1 MKLDKTFSVISRINQ
16 ALLLL
21 GLLSII
27 GLGIWGIVYVYLES
41 HKPKYGEIVVKADKD
56 TGTEK
61 MVLTFSGFHKIN
73 GANTMMAD
81 ISERKTDN
89 YKVYSS
95 SRTVNIMF
103 ISTKENKVQMLFPH
117 SNYLI
122 LSSNIVTL
130 TGKFG
135 DDEHN
140 PALGVIY
147 KYVKADTNDD
157 KVIDEEDRHAVG
169 LAHADGTGAV
179 EILSDFDSL
188 LSSDAI
194 DAETLSVIYQKGQK
208 VISGRYSIKTF
219 KLISSTTITDLLVVD
234 THG

>member
-1 MKLDKTFSVISRINQ
+1 MKLDKTFSIISRINQ

-103 ISTKENKVQMLFPH
+103 ISTKENKVQMLFQH

-208 VISGRYSIKTF
+208 VISARYSLKTF
-219 KLISSTTITDLLVVD
+219 KLISTTTITDLLAVD

>member
-1 MKLDKTFSVISRINQ
+1 
-16 ALLLL
+16 
-21 GLLSII
+21 
-27 GLGIWGIVYVYLES
+27 
-41 HKPKYGEIVVKADKD
+41 
-56 TGTEK
+56 
-61 MVLTFSGFHKIN
+61 
-73 GANTMMAD
+73 
-81 ISERKTDN
+81 
-89 YKVYSS
+89 
-95 SRTVNIMF
+95 MF

-208 VISGRYSIKTF
+208 VISGRYSLKTF
-219 KLISSTTITDLLVVD
+219 KLISSKTITDLLVVD

>member
-1 MKLDKTFSVISRINQ
+1 MKLDKTFSIISRINQ

-27 GLGIWGIVYVYLES
+27 GLGIWGVVYVYLES

-89 YKVYSS
+89 YKAYSKS
-95 SRTVNIMF
+95 KTVNIMF
-103 ISTKENKVQMLFPH
+103 ISTKENNVQMLFPH

-208 VISGRYSIKTF
+208 VISGRYSLKTF
-219 KLISSTTITDLLVVD
+219 KLISSKTITDLLVVD

>member
-122 LSSNIVTL
+122 LSSNIVAV

>member
-1 MKLDKTFSVISRINQ
+1 MKLDKTFSIISRINQ

-41 HKPKYGEIVVKADKD
+41 HKPKYGEIVVKTDKV

-61 MVLTFSGFHKIN
+61 KVLTFSGFHKIN
-73 GANTMMAD
+73 GANTMMAE

-103 ISTKENKVQMLFPH
+103 ISTKENKVQMLYPH

-122 LSSNIVTL
+122 LSSNTVTV

-157 KVIDEEDRHAVG
+157 KVIDEEDRHALG
-169 LAHADGTGAV
+169 LANADGTGAV
-179 EILSDFDSL
+179 EILNNFDSL
-188 LSSDAI
+188 LSSEAL

-208 VISGRYSIKTF
+208 VISGRYSLKTF

>member
-41 HKPKYGEIVVKADKD
+41 HKPKYGEIVVKTDKE

-61 MVLTFSGFHKIN
+61 KVLTFSGFHKIN

-81 ISERKTDN
+81 ISERNTDN
-89 YKVYSS
+89 YKAYSKS
-95 SRTVNIMF
+95 KTVNIMF

-122 LSSNIVTL
+122 LSSNIVTV

-208 VISGRYSIKTF
+208 VISGRYSLKTF
-219 KLISSTTITDLLVVD
+219 KLISTTTITDLLVVD

>member
-1 MKLDKTFSVISRINQ
+1 MKLDKTFSIISRINQ

-27 GLGIWGIVYVYLES
+27 GLGIWGIIYVYLES

-61 MVLTFSGFHKIN
+61 LVLTFSGFHKIN

-208 VISGRYSIKTF
+208 VISGRYSLKTF
-219 KLISSTTITDLLVVD
+219 KLISSKTITDLLVVD

>member
-1 MKLDKTFSVISRINQ
+1 MKLDKTFSIISRINQ

-208 VISGRYSIKTF
+208 VISGRYSLKTF

>member
-122 LSSNIVTL
+122 LSSNIITV

-208 VISGRYSIKTF
+208 VISGRYSLKTF

>member
-1 MKLDKTFSVISRINQ
+1 MKLDKTFSIISRINQ

-27 GLGIWGIVYVYLES
+27 GLGIWGIIYVYLES

-208 VISGRYSIKTF
+208 VISGRYSLKTF

>member
-1 MKLDKTFSVISRINQ
+1 MKLDKTFSIISRINQ

-27 GLGIWGIVYVYLES
+27 GLGIWGIIYVYLES

-169 LAHADGTGAV
+169 LVHTDGTGAV

-208 VISGRYSIKTF
+208 VISGRYSLKTF
-219 KLISSTTITDLLVVD
+219 KLISSTPLTDLLVVD

>member
-1 MKLDKTFSVISRINQ
+1 M
-16 ALLLL
+16 
-21 GLLSII
+21 
-27 GLGIWGIVYVYLES
+27 
-41 HKPKYGEIVVKADKD
+41 
-56 TGTEK
+56 
-61 MVLTFSGFHKIN
+61 
-73 GANTMMAD
+73 
-81 ISERKTDN
+81 
-89 YKVYSS
+89 
-95 SRTVNIMF
+95 
-103 ISTKENKVQMLFPH
+103 
-117 SNYLI
+117 
-122 LSSNIVTL
+122 SSNIVTV

-147 KYVKADTNDD
+147 QYVKADTNNDSD
-157 KVIDEEDRHAVG
+157 IDGSDLHSVG
-169 LAHADGTGAV
+169 LAHTDGKGAV

-208 VISGRYSIKTF
+208 VISGRYSLKTF

>member
-103 ISTKENKVQMLFPH
+103 ISTKENKVRMLYPH

-122 LSSNIVTL
+122 LSSNIITV
-130 TGKFG
+130 TGKYG

-157 KVIDEEDRHAVG
+157 KVIDEEDRHALG
-169 LAHADGTGAV
+169 LANADGTGAV
-179 EILSDFDSL
+179 EILNNFDSL
-188 LSSDAI
+188 LSSEAL

-208 VISGRYSIKTF
+208 VISGRYSLKTF

>member
-1 MKLDKTFSVISRINQ
+1 MKLDKTFSIISRINQ
-16 ALLLL
+16 ALQLL

-208 VISGRYSIKTF
+208 VISGRYSLKTF
-219 KLISSTTITDLLVVD
+219 NLISSTIITDLLVVD

>member
-73 GANTMMAD
+73 GANTMMAE

-103 ISTKENKVQMLFPH
+103 ISTKENKVKMLFPH

-208 VISGRYSIKTF
+208 VISGRYSLKTF

>member
-1 MKLDKTFSVISRINQ
+1 MKLDKTFSIISRINQ

-103 ISTKENKVQMLFPH
+103 ISTKENKVRMLYPH

-122 LSSNIVTL
+122 LSSNIITV
-130 TGKFG
+130 TGKYG

-157 KVIDEEDRHAVG
+157 KVIDEEDRHALG
-169 LAHADGTGAV
+169 LANADGTGAV
-179 EILSDFDSL
+179 EILNNFDSL
-188 LSSDAI
+188 LSSEAL

-208 VISGRYSIKTF
+208 VISGRYSLKTF

>member
-16 ALLLL
+16 VLLLL

-27 GLGIWGIVYVYLES
+27 GVGIWGVVYVYLES
-41 HKPKYGEIVVKADKD
+41 HKPKYGEIVVKTDQD

-61 MVLTFSGFHKIN
+61 KVLTFSGFHKIN
-73 GANTMMAD
+73 GADTMMAD
-81 ISERKTDN
+81 ISERNTDN
-89 YKVYSS
+89 YKVYSRS
-95 SRTVNIMF
+95 KTVNIMF
-103 ISTKENKVQMLFPH
+103 ISTKENKIHMLFPH

-122 LSSNIVTL
+122 LSSNIITV

-208 VISGRYSIKTF
+208 VISGRYSLKTF